1 MNKRKYLRRILL
13 IIFLTN
19 IIATLTLPLF
29 FNDAIGWIL
38 GSFASIG
45 VLLWMAHDIEKNM
58 NLMPGNAKLKTIKSL
73 YLRYLALIVYSVLII
88 RLVKP
93 NIITFGLGLLASQI
107 AIYFNEIYERLRRNK
122 YFRG

>member
-58 NLMPGNAKLKTIKSL
+58 NLMPGNAKLKTTKSL

-107 AIYFNEIYERLRRNK
+107 AIYFNEIYEKLRRNK

>member
-58 NLMPGNAKLKTIKSL
+58 NLMPGNAKLKTTKSL
-73 YLRYLALIVYSVLII
+73 YFRYVALIVYSVLII

-107 AIYFNEIYERLRRNK
+107 AIYFNEIYEKLRRNK

>member
-58 NLMPGNAKLKTIKSL
+58 NLMPGNAKLKTTKSL
-73 YLRYLALIVYSVLII
+73 YFRYLALIVYSVLII

-107 AIYFNEIYERLRRNK
+107 AIYFNEIYEKLRRNK

>member
-45 VLLWMAHDIEKNM
+45 VLLWMAHDIEKYM
-58 NLMPGNAKLKTIKSL
+58 NLMPGNAKLKTTKSL
-73 YLRYLALIVYSVLII
+73 YFRYLALIVYSVLII

-107 AIYFNEIYERLRRNK
+107 AIYFNEIYEKLRRNK

>member
-58 NLMPGNAKLKTIKSL
+58 NLMPGDAKLKTTKSL
-73 YLRYLALIVYSVLII
+73 YFRYLALIVYSVLII

-107 AIYFNEIYERLRRNK
+107 AIYFNEIYEKLRRNK

>member
-1 MNKRKYLRRILL
+1 MNNRKYLRRILL

-45 VLLWMAHDIEKNM
+45 VLLWMAHDIEKYM
-58 NLMPGNAKLKTIKSL
+58 NLMPGNAKLKTTKSL
-73 YLRYLALIVYSVLII
+73 YFRYLALIVYSVLII

>member
-58 NLMPGNAKLKTIKSL
+58 NLMPGDAKLKTTKSL
-73 YLRYLALIVYSVLII
+73 FFRYLALIVYSVLII

-93 NIITFGLGLLASQI
+93 NIIIFGLGLLASQI
-107 AIYFNEIYERLRRNK
+107 AIYFNEIYEKLRRNK

>member
-58 NLMPGNAKLKTIKSL
+58 NLMPGDAKLKTTKSL
-73 YLRYLALIVYSVLII
+73 FFRYLALIVYSVLII

-107 AIYFNEIYERLRRNK
+107 AIYFNEIYEKLRRNK

>member
-45 VLLWMAHDIEKNM
+45 VLLWMAHDIEKYM
-58 NLMPGNAKLKTIKSL
+58 NLMPGNAKLKTTKSL
-73 YLRYLALIVYSVLII
+73 YFRYLALIVYSVLII

>member
-58 NLMPGNAKLKTIKSL
+58 NLMPGNAKLKTTKSL
-73 YLRYLALIVYSVLII
+73 FFRYLALIVYSVLII

-107 AIYFNEIYERLRRNK
+107 AIYFNEIYEKLRRNK

>member
-58 NLMPGNAKLKTIKSL
+58 NLMPGDAKLKTTKSL
-73 YLRYLALIVYSVLII
+73 FFRYLALIVYSVLII

-93 NIITFGLGLLASQI
+93 NIIIFGLGLLASQI
-107 AIYFNEIYERLRRNK
+107 AIYLNEIYEKLRRNK